1 MTADARWDLDDG
13 RMTEVVP
20 GGSRERQTMDGLTI
34 RNGQSLIETGKTA
47 SELRTEQFQKPLQ
60 TADPKQPSFA
70 DTLKDAISSVNTLQ
84 KDSDKKAQE
93 LATGKT
99 TNIPEVMMAAEKADI
114 ALRMMVQVRNKI
126 IEAYQDV
133 MKMQV

>member
-1 MTADARWDLDDG
+1 
-13 RMTEVVP
+13 
-20 GGSRERQTMDGLTI
+20 MDGLTI
-34 RNGQSLIETGKTA
+34 RQGQSLIDTGKTA
-47 SELRTEQFQKPLQ
+47 SELRQDQLQKSQSTPN
-60 TADPKQPSFA
+60 ANQPSFA
-70 DTLKDAISSVNTLQ
+70 DTLKEAVGTVNQLQ
-84 KDSDKKAQE
+84 LDSDKKAQE

-114 ALRMMVQVRNKI
+114 ALRMMVQMRNKM